1 MRQRK
6 EVQKMLRSLNLPL
19 FFACIGFVFSGS
31 AQAAIFSDQIGPY
44 HESLA
49 KPIPAGDPALYQE
62 YGFQEA
68 EQADF
73 IGPSGRF
80 HASAWRFADSTGAMA
95 FQQSLAGKTTIAH
108 GNYVFQFTGGQPAQ
122 DDLEA
127 FYLDLPKF
135 ETSPLPVL
143 PTYLPRQNL
152 IAGSERY
159 ILGPVS
165 LERFFPQ
172 VSPSVAAF
180 HLGTEAQAG
189 QFSTPKGPMVL
200 AIFNYPTPAIAMERY
215 NEFQKLPGAVAKR
228 AGPMVAVIP
237 QPPDADAAERVLA
250 QVQYN
255 VNLTWNESL
264 GGPTVKDSAK
274 MILTIVALAGI
285 ILLLCLTA
293 GIGFGA
299 LRIVRRK
306 LGWQGP
312 EADKMIVLHLGDK

>member
-1 MRQRK
+1 
-6 EVQKMLRSLNLPL
+6 
-19 FFACIGFVFSGS
+19 
-31 AQAAIFSDQIGPY
+31 
-44 HESLA
+44 LA
-49 KPIPAGDPALYQE
+49 KPAPTGDPALYGE

-73 IGPSGRF
+73 SGPSGGF
-80 HASAWRFADSTGAMA
+80 HATAWRFADSTGAMA
-95 FQQSLAGKTTIAH
+95 FQQSLANKSAIAH
-108 GNYVFQFTGGQPAQ
+108 GNYIFQFTGGQPAQ

-143 PTYLPRQNL
+143 PTYLPHQNL
-152 IAGSERY
+152 VAGSERY

-172 VSPSVAAF
+172 ISPSVAAF

-189 QFSTPKGPMVL
+189 QFSTPKGPIAL
-200 AIFNYPTPAIAMERY
+200 AIFNYPTPAIAIERY
-215 NEFQKLPGAVAKR
+215 NEFQKVPGAVAKR
-228 AGPMVAVIP
+228 AGPMVAVTVNP
-237 QPPDADAAERVLA
+237 SDPDAAERVLA
-250 QVQYN
+250 QVQYS

-285 ILLLCLTA
+285 ILLVCLAA

-299 LRIVRRK
+299 FRVVRRK